1 MTHEQYLDEPAE
13 VIDWALAMDS
23 MEQEV
28 RADAERDR

>member
-13 VIDWALAMDS
+13 VIDWALALDS

-28 RADAERDR
+28 QPNVERDR